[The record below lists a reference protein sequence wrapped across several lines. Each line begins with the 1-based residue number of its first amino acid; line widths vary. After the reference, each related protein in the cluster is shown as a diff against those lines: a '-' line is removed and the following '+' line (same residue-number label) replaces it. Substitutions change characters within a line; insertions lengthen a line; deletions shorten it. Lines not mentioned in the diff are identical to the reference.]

1 MKTGIIGAMPEEVKL
16 LGEHMQVQGVS
27 QVYGMEFAEGRLGG
41 QDVVLVA
48 GGVGKVSA
56 ALCACVLI
64 ERFGAER
71 LVFTG
76 VAGSTSDA
84 VGIFDIV
91 VSTDCVHHD
100 YDVSGVFPDV
110 KPRYY
115 RADEA
120 LRAAAVQA
128 VADVAPDVTL
138 HEGTVAS
145 GDQFV
150 VDPAINRRISDTFG
164 ALCCEMEG
172 AAVAQVA
179 CTCGVPYVVIRA
191 ISDKA
196 DGSAEVDYNTFM
208 QQAANR
214 NAAVVVRLLELAG

>member
-16 LGEHMQVQGVS
+16 LGEHMHGAVASV
-27 QVYGMEFAEGRLGG
+27 VYGMEFVEGTLSG
-41 QDVVLVA
+41 QDAVLVA

-56 ALCACVLI
+56 ALCACMLI

-76 VAGSTSDA
+76 VAGSTNDA
-84 VGIFDIV
+84 VGIFDVV
-91 VSTDCVHHD
+91 VSTDCVQHD
-100 YDVSGVFPDV
+100 YDVSGVFPDEE
-110 KPRYY
+110 PRYY
-115 RADEA
+115 RADDT
-120 LRAAAVQA
+120 LRSAAVRA
-128 VADVAPDVTL
+128 VHEAAPEVQL

-145 GDQFV
+145 GDQFI
-150 VDPAINRRISDTFG
+150 VDPAVNRRIAETFG
-164 ALCCEMEG
+164 SLCCEMEG

-179 CTCGVPYVVIRA
+179 CTCGVPFVVIRA

-196 DGSAEVDYNTFM
+196 DGTAEVDYNTFM

-214 NAAVVVRLLELAG
+214 NAAVVVRLLELVG